1 MAEAEHRIWTAAAK
15 AKYRMQTAAAK
26 AEYRMQTAAAKAKH
40 RIRPTAA
47 KKDWRISMIKRRLG
61 NTGYEIAPVV
71 YGGIVSMSDGQD
83 ASDRYVEYAVNKG
96 INYFDVAPSYGD
108 AQEKLGNSLK
118 PYRKDIYLACKTN
131 KRMAEEGKRELD
143 ESLNLLH
150 TDYLDNYQ
158 MHGLASLEE
167 VETAFGKDGVMDIM
181 IRAKEEGIVRR
192 LGITCHSEEAALK
205 ALDLYDFDTV
215 LFPLN
220 WGLNMGKDFGS
231 RISRTAKERGIGLLG
246 MKTLIHRAWINDDE
260 KHQSR
265 FLKSWCKPISENEEL
280 GIAAIK
286 YTLSLG
292 ADAVVPPGNFE
303 SFSFVVEHIEECL
316 ANPLN
321 EADRE
326 LLKKE
331 LVKIDGRYF
340 F

>member
-1 MAEAEHRIWTAAAK
+1 MT
-15 AKYRMQTAAAK
+15 
-26 AEYRMQTAAAKAKH
+26 
-40 RIRPTAA
+40 
-47 KKDWRISMIKRRLG
+47 KRKLG

-71 YGGIVSMSDGQD
+71 YGGIVSMSDGQE
-83 ASDRYVEYAVNKG
+83 ASDQYVEYAINKG

-131 KRMAEEGKRELD
+131 KRLAAEGERELD
-143 ESLNLLH
+143 ESLRLLH
-150 TDYLDNYQ
+150 TDYFDNYQ
-158 MHGLASLEE
+158 MHGLATMEELEA
-167 VETAFGKDGVMDIM
+167 AFGKGGVMEIM
-181 IRAKEEGIVRR
+181 IRAKEKGITRK
-192 LGITCHSEEAALK
+192 LGITCHDEDVALK
-205 ALDLYDFDTV
+205 AISLYDFDTV

-220 WGLNMGKDFGS
+220 WGINMGKEFGS
-231 RISRTAKERGIGLLG
+231 RISRAAKERNIGLLG

-265 FLKSWCKPISENEEL
+265 FPKSWCKPISENEEL

-286 YTLSLG
+286 YTLSMG

-303 SFSFVVEHIEECL
+303 SFSFVTEHIEECL

-321 EADRE
+321 DKDMA
-326 LLKKE
+326 LLEKE
-331 LVKIDGRYF
+331 LKKIDGHYF

>member
-1 MAEAEHRIWTAAAK
+1 MT
-15 AKYRMQTAAAK
+15 
-26 AEYRMQTAAAKAKH
+26 
-40 RIRPTAA
+40 
-47 KKDWRISMIKRRLG
+47 KRKLG

-71 YGGIVSMSDGQD
+71 YGGIVSMSDGQE

-108 AQEKLGNSLK
+108 AEEKLGNSLK

-131 KRMAEEGKRELD
+131 KRRAEEGKRELD
-143 ESLNLLH
+143 ESLRLLH
-150 TDYLDNYQ
+150 TDHFDNYQ
-158 MHGLASLEE
+158 MHGLATMEE
-167 VETAFGKDGVMDIM
+167 LETAFGKDGVLEVM
-181 IRAKEEGIVRR
+181 IRAKEEGITRK
-192 LGITCHSEEAALK
+192 LGITCHDEDVALK
-205 ALDLYDFDTV
+205 ALSLYNFDTV

-220 WGLNMGKDFGS
+220 WGINMGKDFGS
-231 RISRTAKERGIGLLG
+231 RISRAAKERNAGLLG

-265 FLKSWCKPISENEEL
+265 FPKSWCMPISGNEEL

-321 EADRE
+321 DSDRALLERE
-326 LLKKE
+326 LK
-331 LVKIDGRYF
+331 KIDGHYF